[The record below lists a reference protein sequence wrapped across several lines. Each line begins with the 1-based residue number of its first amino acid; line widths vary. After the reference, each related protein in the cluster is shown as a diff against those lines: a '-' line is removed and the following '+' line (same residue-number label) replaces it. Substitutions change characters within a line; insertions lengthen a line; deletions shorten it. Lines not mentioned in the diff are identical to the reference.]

1 LSGIYI
7 HIPFCKQ
14 ACHYCNFHF
23 STNTDRVEDMV
34 DSIIAEIDL
43 KSDFFPS
50 DPIINTIYFGGGTPS
65 ILSERHLA
73 KIISAIHGKYK
84 VDPGVELTLEAN
96 PDDLTKE
103 KLQQLKS
110 VGINRLSI
118 GVQSFHDAELQM
130 MNRVHDANESTA
142 CVKTAQ
148 DVGITNISIDLI
160 FGVQESTETSWQSNL
175 DQAIALDVPHMSC
188 YNLTVEPKTALHHFV
203 QSGKMKDVDDA
214 LSAKQFEMTMDI
226 LGQHEYDHYEISN
239 YAKDRKLS
247 NHNTNYWRSVPYL
260 GLGPAAHSFDGQHR
274 SWNMANNSLYLQSIK
289 MNISPATVEE
299 LSPNDRLNE
308 YIMTGLR
315 TKWGCDSDR
324 FENIISGSS
333 TKISNDALSFLDDGL
348 LEQDGK
354 VIRLTRE
361 GKFYADQIASDLFF
375 V

>member
-1 LSGIYI
+1 
-7 HIPFCKQ
+7 
-14 ACHYCNFHF
+14 
-23 STNTDRVEDMV
+23 MV

-260 GLGPAAHSFDGQHR
+260 GLGPAAHSFDGQYR